1 MESERESKRGRKASI
16 PIIIP
21 LQYLNHPL
29 IAALSSAKKKETFEK
44 KNSEN
49 QYNYRDLFLFSF
61 LYIPNNNLDL
71 NAKKSFGS

>member
-29 IAALSSAKKKETFEK
+29 IADALSSAKKKETFEK

-61 LYIPNNNLDL
+61 L
-71 NAKKSFGS
+71 